1 MVMRCALLACLVAAW
16 AASPTASAF
25 VFKAGGT
32 GEWRVP
38 AGANANATNAYN
50 AWAQR
55 NRFRVGDAVGE
66 SASAEPQPCLPAAA
80 AAAAGFSPPADH
92 RIE

>member
-1 MVMRCALLACLVAAW
+1 MAMRCALLACLVAAW

-38 AGANANATNAYN
+38 AAGANATNAYN

-80 AAAAGFSPPADH
+80 AGFSPPADH

>member
-1 MVMRCALLACLVAAW
+1 MMMRRALLACLVAAW
-16 AASPTASAF
+16 ASSTASAF

>member
-1 MVMRCALLACLVAAW
+1 MAHGRVMRCVFLACLVAA
-16 AASPTASAF
+16 SVSSTASAF

-38 AGANANATNAYN
+38 AAAAASGNGNGNGNVSAYN

-55 NRFRVGDAVGE
+55 NRFRVGDAIGE
-66 SASAEPQPCLPAAA
+66 
-80 AAAAGFSPPADH
+80 
-92 RIE
+92 

>member
-1 MVMRCALLACLVAAW
+1 MAHGRVMRCVFLACLVAA
-16 AASPTASAF
+16 SVSSTASAF

-38 AGANANATNAYN
+38 AAAASGTGTGNVSAYN

-55 NRFRVGDAVGE
+55 NRFRVGDAIGE
-66 SASAEPQPCLPAAA
+66 
-80 AAAAGFSPPADH
+80 
-92 RIE
+92 

>member
-1 MVMRCALLACLVAAW
+1 MAHGRMMMGCVFLACLLVAA
-16 AASPTASAF
+16 SVPSTASAF

-38 AGANANATNAYN
+38 AAAAGSNVSAYN

-55 NRFRVGDAVGE
+55 NRFRVGDAIGE
-66 SASAEPQPCLPAAA
+66 CTYSLLLFLPWRCSLVSNV
-80 AAAAGFSPPADH
+80 SP
-92 RIE
+92 

>member
-1 MVMRCALLACLVAAW
+1 MSCVFMACLVAASVS
-16 AASPTASAF
+16 ASTASAF

-38 AGANANATNAYN
+38 AAAGSGNGSAYN

-55 NRFRVGDAVGE
+55 NRFRVGDAIG
-66 SASAEPQPCLPAAA
+66 A
-80 AAAAGFSPPADH
+80 
-92 RIE
+92 

>member
-1 MVMRCALLACLVAAW
+1 MMRCVSVFLACLVAA
-16 AASPTASAF
+16 SVSSTASAF

-38 AGANANATNAYN
+38 AAAASGNVSAYN

-55 NRFRVGDAVGE
+55 NRFRVGDAIGE
-66 SASAEPQPCLPAAA
+66 CTYSLLLFLPCRCSSVSRCDVLLLQM
-80 AAAAGFSPPADH
+80 
-92 RIE
+92 

>member
-1 MVMRCALLACLVAAW
+1 MAHGRQMVAMLLAWLVAA
-16 AASPTASAF
+16 SCTASAF

-38 AGANANATNAYN
+38 AQPAAANATNAYN

-66 SASAEPQPCLPAAA
+66 
-80 AAAAGFSPPADH
+80 
-92 RIE
+92 